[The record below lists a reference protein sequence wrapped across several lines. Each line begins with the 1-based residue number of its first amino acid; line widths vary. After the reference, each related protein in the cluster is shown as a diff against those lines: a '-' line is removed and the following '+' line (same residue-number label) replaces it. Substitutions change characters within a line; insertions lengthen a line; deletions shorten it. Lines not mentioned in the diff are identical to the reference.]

1 MDRFTYA
8 DAPHPIP
15 GLTYIYINHYIRIFE
30 DTETD
35 GQNLNI
41 YPPIPENG
49 NWNARLWYGTETAIT
64 YALERYANDRYRLPL
79 LISMLFRKCGIPVFG
94 PGSGA
99 NNPLRLCAALKNVH
113 AAAALLRDT
122 DAQYDTAWEQD
133 LDDMISD
140 GQTAMLILFAKY
152 KARTFPAAGAYLN
165 SFRGRHADDI
175 PLFKAVRRG
184 DPRLV
189 HVLIY
194 GFGADLGI
202 RDSEGRTAV
211 DLIPT
216 LPQTANRD
224 LMMRILQPRERLQ
237 AALMSQHARL
247 GRESAMGDLSA
258 DLLQRIHEM
267 SLQGF
272 PE

>member
-15 GLTYIYINHYIRIFE
+15 TLTSIYINNYIRGFE
-30 DTETD
+30 DGETD

-41 YPPIPENG
+41 DPPIPENG
-49 NWNARLWYGTETAIT
+49 NWKARLWDGTETAIT
-64 YALERYANDRYRLPL
+64 YALQRYADDNFRLPL
-79 LISMLFRKCGIPVFG
+79 LVSMLYRRCGIPVFG

-99 NNPLRLCAALKNVH
+99 QNPLRLCAALDNVH

-122 DAQYDTAWEQD
+122 DARCDTVWEQD

-140 GQTAMLILFAKY
+140 GQTAMLGLFAEY
-152 KARTFPAAGAYLN
+152 KARTFPAAEAYLN
-165 SFRGRHADDI
+165 GFEGRHADDI
-175 PLFKAVRRG
+175 PLFKAVLSG

-194 GFGADLGI
+194 GFGADLDI

-211 DLIPT
+211 DLIAAVP
-216 LPQTANRD
+216 PSANRD
-224 LMMRILQPRERLQ
+224 LIMRILQPQERLQ
-237 AALMSQHARL
+237 AALMSQHEWL
-247 GRESAMGDLSA
+247 GSGSTMRVVPSE
-258 DLLQRIHEM
+258 LLRRIHEM
-267 SLQGF
+267 SLREF